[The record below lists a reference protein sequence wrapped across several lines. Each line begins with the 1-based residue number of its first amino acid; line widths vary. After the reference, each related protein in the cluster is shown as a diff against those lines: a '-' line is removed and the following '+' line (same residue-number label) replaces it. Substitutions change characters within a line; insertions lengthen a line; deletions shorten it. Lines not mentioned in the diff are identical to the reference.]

1 MGFEALEKEWTDH
14 VLAIA
19 SDRFERRLAEALAEL
34 RVDLGKEIHG
44 GLADVRREMAN
55 MRVELLRW
63 SFVFWLGQIT
73 VIAAMLTYMLRV
85 LDR

>member
-1 MGFEALEKEWTDH
+1 MGFEALEKEWTEH

-19 SDRFERRLAEALAEL
+19 SNRFERRLAEEL
-34 RVDLGKEIHG
+34 GDFRVDIAKEF
-44 GLADVRREMAN
+44 AEVRREMSN

-73 VIAAMLTYMLRV
+73 VIGAMLTYMLRV
-85 LDR
+85 LER

>member
-1 MGFEALEKEWTDH
+1 MGFEALKKEWTEH
-14 VLAIA
+14 VLAVA
-19 SDRFERRLAEALAEL
+19 SDRFERRLAEELADF
-34 RVDLGKEIHG
+34 RVEIGKEF
-44 GLADVRREMAN
+44 ADVRREMAN